1 MLSDVLIRLR
11 ALFRRGEV
19 ESELD
24 DEMRFHFDQLV
35 EKFVQSGLPAA
46 EARRSAR
53 LEFGGFEQVKEECRE
68 ARGTYLLETLAQD
81 IRYSLRI
88 LRKNPGFVI
97 TAVLILALAIGAN
110 TTFFSALYG
119 LLFQSLPFAH
129 SERLVSVWSMNS
141 SPQLKRFPS
150 VRSSAPDYCDWVRQN
165 TTFQELGA
173 MEDQGYNLT
182 GTDEPLALSG
192 WAVTA
197 NFFDVLGRPPALGRG
212 FLPGEIGTAKS
223 DVVVLSHSLWQRAF
237 GGRPDI
243 LGRSITLDNRA
254 YTVVGVA
261 HPDAEFMQN
270 FRVEFYVPLDL
281 DPVQGRGGRSLWVI
295 GRLKP
300 DITAAQA
307 SAEMRTIAARL
318 AERYPDT
325 NRGWS
330 VRLIPLR
337 EFLFGDLQRPVV
349 VLYVAAALLILI
361 ACANLANLLMAC
373 GMARSPEM
381 AIRSALGAGR
391 LRLCRQMLTE
401 SLLLS
406 LLGGALGLLL
416 SWWGVDLMRG
426 MISVFQRSTGIVGTA
441 HITLSPWALALTMAL
456 SFATTLL
463 FGLFPS
469 WQASRTRPAD
479 GLSVGGHGA
488 GEDRSRHRLSKL
500 LVVGEIALSFVL
512 LAGFYLLFRNLD
524 HLTHTSLGY
533 SSSQLMTLELSLPS
547 TPEYHENWRRAA
559 FCHNVLDRIQAIP
572 GVLSAASVNQHP
584 LSDGGNNPVPFEIAG
599 RGMTAL
605 GDRPIAEART
615 ISMNYFQTMS
625 IPLLQGRAFTRVDK
639 GVVIVDKEFARMYFP
654 DENPLGREIS
664 PPGGM
669 ALRIVGVVGSIQ
681 PPKLADKLRSAHV
694 YIPIDNFC
702 LPDIALMVR
711 TTGDPLA
718 LAAAMRQ
725 AVWAVNRNQPISSI
739 QPMQNLVQDRLSM
752 PRLITIITG
761 LFAAAALVLT
771 LLAIYGVMAYA
782 VHRQTRE
789 VGIRMAFGA
798 ERSDILRMVLCEGM
812 TMVGVGSVVGLV
824 AALILCRV
832 MSSVLYETSPADPAA
847 YGVVMVL
854 VAATGLLA
862 CYLPARRA
870 TKLDPMAA
878 LRCE

>member
-1 MLSDVLIRLR
+1 MVSDLLIRLR
-11 ALFRRGEV
+11 ALFRRDAV

-24 DEMRFHFDQLV
+24 DEFRFHFDQQV
-35 EKFVQSGLPAA
+35 EKFVQSGLSLA
-46 EARRSAR
+46 EARRRAR
-53 LEFGGFEQVKEECRE
+53 LEFGGSDQIKEECRE
-68 ARGTYLLETLAQD
+68 ARGVRFLETLWQD
-81 IRYSLRI
+81 LHYAVRM
-88 LRKNPGFVI
+88 LRKNPGFAI

-119 LLFQSLPFAH
+119 LLFQSLPFVH
-129 SERLVSVWSMNS
+129 SERLVSVWSMS
-141 SPQLKRFPS
+141 SSSQLKRFPF
-150 VRSSAPDYCDWVRQN
+150 VRSSAPDYYDWVKQN

-182 GTDEPLALSG
+182 GADEPLALSG

-197 NFFDVLGRPPALGRG
+197 NFFDVLGKPPAMGRG
-212 FLPGEIGTAKS
+212 FLPGEIGPAKA

-243 LGRSITLDNRA
+243 LGRSVTLDKRA

-261 HPDAEFMQN
+261 HPDAEFIQN
-270 FRVEFYVPLDL
+270 LRVEFYVPLD
-281 DPVQGRGGRSLWVI
+281 PVQQRGARSLWVI

-300 DITAAQA
+300 DITEAQA
-307 SAEMRTIAARL
+307 LAEMRTIATRL

-325 NRGWS
+325 NRDWS

-361 ACANLANLLMAC
+361 ACANLANLLMAR

-381 AIRSALGAGR
+381 ALRSALGAGR

-426 MISVFQRSTGIVGTA
+426 MISVFQKSSGIVGTA
-441 HITLSPWALALTMAL
+441 HITLSPWALAFTMAL
-456 SFATTLL
+456 SFGTTLL
-463 FGLFPS
+463 FGLLPS
-469 WQASRTRPAD
+469 WQASQTRPAD
-479 GLSVGGHGA
+479 ALRAGGRSA
-488 GEDRSRHRLSKL
+488 GEDRSRHRLSRL
-500 LVVGEIALSFVL
+500 LVVGEISLSFVL
-512 LAGFYLLFRNLD
+512 LAGFYLLFRSLD
-524 HLTHTSLGY
+524 HLSHTSLGY
-533 SSSQLMTLELSLPS
+533 SSSRLLTLELSLPS
-547 TPEYHENWRRAA
+547 TPEYQESRSRAA
-559 FCHNVLDRIQAIP
+559 FCHDVLDRMQAIP

-584 LSDGGNNPVPFEIAG
+584 LSGGGNNPVPFEIAG

-625 IPLLQGRAFTRVDK
+625 IPLLEGRAFTRMDK
-639 GVVIVDKEFARMYFP
+639 SVVIVDQEFARRYFP

-664 PPGGM
+664 PPGGI
-669 ALRIVGVVGSIQ
+669 ALKIVGVVGTIQ
-681 PPKLADKLRSAHV
+681 PPKLADKFLSAHV
-694 YIPIDNFC
+694 YIPIDNYC
-702 LPDIALMVR
+702 LPEITFMVR

-718 LAAAMRQ
+718 LAAAMRR
-725 AVWAVNRNQPISSI
+725 AVWAVNRNQPISNI

-752 PRLITIITG
+752 PRLITIISG

-771 LLAIYGVMAYA
+771 LLGIYGVMAYA

-789 VGIRMAFGA
+789 IGVRVAFGA
-798 ERSDILRMVLCEGM
+798 ERSDILRMVLRKGM
-812 TMVGVGSVVGLV
+812 AMVGIGSVVGLV

-832 MSSVLYETSPADPAA
+832 MSSLLYETSPADPVA

-854 VAATGLLA
+854 VAVTGLLA
-862 CYLPARRA
+862 CYVPARRA